1 MTSFGL
7 LVVTIIGILC
17 AAVLVAPTTRHAY
30 LGQARRMVGILFWLA
45 LFVLLV
51 SLWSRIGW

>member
-7 LVVTIIGILC
+7 LVVAIIGILF
-17 AAVLVAPTTRHAY
+17 AAALVSPAERHAF
-30 LGQARRMVGILFWLA
+30 LSRARRMVGILLWLA

-51 SLWSRIGW
+51 SLWSRIG